1 MEPGIQRDDIAHS
14 GRGSGTATVSRPP
27 DGEADPASDVAF
39 ERRLGQHLRGI
50 RRRINMSLVN
60 AERRSQGRWKISRL
74 ASYERGDRAITVT
87 ALCELADLYGVPVHA
102 LIPGS
107 TYRPRNPDDQ
117 PSIDI
122 DMQVLAALP
131 PDKAGPLARYAAA
144 VRSATIDSRYEL
156 LCIGPRSLRLLAT
169 IYETTPADLAA
180 KLVEWGVVAE
190 PDDPIQSRSG
200 TRRAVLG

>member
-1 MEPGIQRDDIAHS
+1 MESGIQRDDTTYV
-14 GRGSGTATVSRPP
+14 GRGGTTTISEPLDRETDSASGA
-27 DGEADPASDVAF
+27 AF

-60 AERRSQGRWKISRL
+60 AERRSHGRWKMSRL

-87 ALCELADLYGVPVHA
+87 ALYELADLYGVPVHA

-122 DMQVLAALP
+122 DMEALAALP
-131 PDKAGPLARYAAA
+131 PEKAGPLGRYAAA
-144 VRSATIDSRYEL
+144 VQSAVIDSRYEL

-169 IYETTPADLAA
+169 IYDTSAADLAA
-180 KLVEWGVVAE
+180 RLVEWGVVAE
-190 PDDPIQSRSG
+190 PADSTQSGSR
-200 TRRAVLG
+200 TRRVVLG